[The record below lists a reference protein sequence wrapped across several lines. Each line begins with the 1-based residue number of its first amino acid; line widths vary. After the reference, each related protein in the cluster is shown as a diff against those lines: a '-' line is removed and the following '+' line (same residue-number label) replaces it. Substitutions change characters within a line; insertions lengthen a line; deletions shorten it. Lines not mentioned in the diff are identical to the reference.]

1 MADFIESTKTILT
14 KKKYNSELNSD
25 HLLIDIAL
33 SPEDN
38 LKIILNKDISNNLK
52 YISKIKIVYELLIKL
67 KNFKEFIML
76 YNIEQKLMFQLL
88 SIGILKSFKKDECIN
103 NKGCLAEHYFL
114 VLFGAVFF
122 QSLNQ
127 EYLPGN
133 FFGEKYLI
141 YNKKY
146 RTSIISNKD
155 NTILLLIPKDFFI
168 NNLKNKIMK
177 GNDRV
182 RIMIL
187 KSFKIFN
194 MIERKTLEK
203 YFQKMIKLFPSPEE
217 IIISNNEV
225 ADSIYL
231 IYEGSCALSN
241 EKQGDLLILE
251 KGDIFGNESLYNIND
266 NKTIMKNRYK
276 YNIIN
281 KSQNTIIFKFFINDL
296 SKYLINGMKTYLA
309 SYFLS
314 REEII
319 KNSLHTK
326 KVIKNI
332 FKKEYDLFKRP
343 INKKEMIN
351 NFCFNNNIITNEK
364 IQKSF
369 NHVLS
374 EIRFKR
380 KEENFN
386 KKLIPC
392 MSNFVNKN
400 TFLVQKFLQNN
411 KIKSSSNSK
420 TNIEELNSKYLN
432 TNKSKKEIRK
442 ILWFSEKKENNNKNK
457 KNKKH
462 NNFLNNNSNFN
473 YSSKILTF
481 TDNNNNNNNS
491 NLYLTSINQVNKNN
505 NNIFNIK
512 DNIFKISQK
521 NPFYNKE
528 GTITTESSINQ
539 NRINKR
545 LINSAFSTNLCS
557 ISNKNNSKILSVR
570 EQIETYGCTILE
582 TMSYFND
589 GINDKFLKRN
599 YSANAK
605 RIITNNK
612 KNLFYQTQKYNIPL
626 YVLCDKREKRKFPD
640 ITNF

>member
-1 MADFIESTKTILT
+1 MADFIQSTKTILT

-217 IIISNNEV
+217 IIISNNEI

-400 TFLVQKFLQNN
+400 TFLIQKFLQNN

-481 TDNNNNNNNS
+481 TDNNNNNS

-545 LINSAFSTNLCS
+545 FINSAFSTNLCS

-599 YSANAK
+599 YSANTK

>member
-217 IIISNNEV
+217 IIISNNEI

-276 YNIIN
+276 YNIVN

-319 KNSLHTK
+319 KNSSHTK

-392 MSNFVNKN
+392 MSNFFNKN
-400 TFLVQKFLQNN
+400 TFLIQEFLQNN

-420 TNIEELNSKYLN
+420 TNIEKLNSKYLN

-481 TDNNNNNNNS
+481 TDNNNNNS

-599 YSANAK
+599 YSANTK
-605 RIITNNK
+605 RRITNNK

>member
-1 MADFIESTKTILT
+1 MADFIQSTKTILT

-400 TFLVQKFLQNN
+400 TFLIQEFLQNN

-420 TNIEELNSKYLN
+420 TNIEKLNSKYLN

-481 TDNNNNNNNS
+481 TDNNNNNS
-491 NLYLTSINQVNKNN
+491 NLYLTSINQVNKNNN

-599 YSANAK
+599 YSANTK
-605 RIITNNK
+605 RRITNNK

>member
-217 IIISNNEV
+217 IIISNNEI

-276 YNIIN
+276 YNIVN

-319 KNSLHTK
+319 KNSSHTK

-400 TFLVQKFLQNN
+400 TFLIQKFLQNN

-420 TNIEELNSKYLN
+420 TNIEKLNSKYLN

-481 TDNNNNNNNS
+481 TDNNNNNNS
-491 NLYLTSINQVNKNN
+491 NLYLTSINQVNKN

-539 NRINKR
+539 NRINRR

-599 YSANAK
+599 YSANTK

>member
-276 YNIIN
+276 YNIVN

-400 TFLVQKFLQNN
+400 TFLIQKFLQNN

-432 TNKSKKEIRK
+432 SNKSKKEIRK

-481 TDNNNNNNNS
+481 TDNNNNNNS

-512 DNIFKISQK
+512 DNIFKVSQK

-545 LINSAFSTNLCS
+545 FINSAFSTNLCS

-599 YSANAK
+599 YSANTK
-605 RIITNNK
+605 RRITNNK

>member
-1 MADFIESTKTILT
+1 
-14 KKKYNSELNSD
+14 
-25 HLLIDIAL
+25 
-33 SPEDN
+33 
-38 LKIILNKDISNNLK
+38 
-52 YISKIKIVYELLIKL
+52 
-67 KNFKEFIML
+67 
-76 YNIEQKLMFQLL
+76 
-88 SIGILKSFKKDECIN
+88 
-103 NKGCLAEHYFL
+103 
-114 VLFGAVFF
+114 
-122 QSLNQ
+122 
-127 EYLPGN
+127 
-133 FFGEKYLI
+133 
-141 YNKKY
+141 
-146 RTSIISNKD
+146 
-155 NTILLLIPKDFFI
+155 
-168 NNLKNKIMK
+168 
-177 GNDRV
+177 
-182 RIMIL
+182 
-187 KSFKIFN
+187 
-194 MIERKTLEK
+194 
-203 YFQKMIKLFPSPEE
+203 
-217 IIISNNEV
+217 
-225 ADSIYL
+225 
-231 IYEGSCALSN
+231 
-241 EKQGDLLILE
+241 
-251 KGDIFGNESLYNIND
+251 
-266 NKTIMKNRYK
+266 MKNRYK
-276 YNIIN
+276 YNIVN

-400 TFLVQKFLQNN
+400 TFLIQKFLQNN

-481 TDNNNNNNNS
+481 TDSNNNNS

-582 TMSYFND
+582 TLSYFND

-599 YSANAK
+599 YSANTK

>member
-1 MADFIESTKTILT
+1 MADFIQSTKTILT

-38 LKIILNKDISNNLK
+38 LKIILNKDISNNIK

-103 NKGCLAEHYFL
+103 NKECLAEHYFL

-217 IIISNNEV
+217 IIISNNEIAV
-225 ADSIYL
+225 SIYL
-231 IYEGSCALSN
+231 IYVGSCALAN

-276 YNIIN
+276 YNIVN

-400 TFLVQKFLQNN
+400 TFLIQKFLQNN

-481 TDNNNNNNNS
+481 TDSNNNNS

-582 TMSYFND
+582 TLSYFND

-599 YSANAK
+599 YSANTK

>member
-1 MADFIESTKTILT
+1 MADFIQSTKTILT

-38 LKIILNKDISNNLK
+38 LKIILNKEISNNLK

-203 YFQKMIKLFPSPEE
+203 YFQKMIKLFPLPEE
-217 IIISNNEV
+217 IIISNNEI

-276 YNIIN
+276 YNIVN

-319 KNSLHTK
+319 KNSSHTK

-392 MSNFVNKN
+392 MSNFFNKN
-400 TFLVQKFLQNN
+400 TFLIQEFLQNN

-420 TNIEELNSKYLN
+420 TNIEKLNSKYLN

-481 TDNNNNNNNS
+481 TDNNNNNNS
-491 NLYLTSINQVNKNN
+491 NLYLTSINQVNKN

-599 YSANAK
+599 YSANTK

>member
-1 MADFIESTKTILT
+1 
-14 KKKYNSELNSD
+14 
-25 HLLIDIAL
+25 
-33 SPEDN
+33 
-38 LKIILNKDISNNLK
+38 
-52 YISKIKIVYELLIKL
+52 
-67 KNFKEFIML
+67 ML

-400 TFLVQKFLQNN
+400 TFLIQKFLQNN

-481 TDNNNNNNNS
+481 TDNNNNNS

-512 DNIFKISQK
+512 DNIFKVSQK

-599 YSANAK
+599 YSANTK

-612 KNLFYQTQKYNIPL
+612 KNLFYQTQKCNIPL

>member
-217 IIISNNEV
+217 IIISNNEI

-231 IYEGSCALSN
+231 IYDGSCALAN

-276 YNIIN
+276 YNIVN

-319 KNSLHTK
+319 KNSSHTK

-392 MSNFVNKN
+392 MSNFFNKN
-400 TFLVQKFLQNN
+400 TFLIQEFLQNN

-420 TNIEELNSKYLN
+420 TNIEKLNSKYLN

-481 TDNNNNNNNS
+481 TDNNNNNNS
-491 NLYLTSINQVNKNN
+491 NLYLTSINQVNKN

-582 TMSYFND
+582 TLSYFND

-599 YSANAK
+599 YSANTK

>member
-1 MADFIESTKTILT
+1 MADFIQSTKTILT

-203 YFQKMIKLFPSPEE
+203 YFQKMIKLFPLPEE
-217 IIISNNEV
+217 IIISNNEI

-276 YNIIN
+276 YNIVN

-319 KNSLHTK
+319 KNSSHTK

-392 MSNFVNKN
+392 MSNFFNKN
-400 TFLVQKFLQNN
+400 TFLIQEFLQNN

-420 TNIEELNSKYLN
+420 TNIEKLNSKYLN

-481 TDNNNNNNNS
+481 TDNNNNNNS
-491 NLYLTSINQVNKNN
+491 NLYLTSINQVNKN

-599 YSANAK
+599 YSANTK

>member
-392 MSNFVNKN
+392 MSNFFNKN
-400 TFLVQKFLQNN
+400 TFLIEKFLQNN

-432 TNKSKKEIRK
+432 SNKSKKEIRK

-481 TDNNNNNNNS
+481 TDNNNNNNS

-512 DNIFKISQK
+512 DNIFKVSQK
-521 NPFYNKE
+521 NQFYNKE

-599 YSANAK
+599 YSANTK
-605 RIITNNK
+605 RRIINNK

>member
-217 IIISNNEV
+217 IIISNNEI

-276 YNIIN
+276 YNIVN

-319 KNSLHTK
+319 KNSSHTK

-392 MSNFVNKN
+392 MSNFFNKN
-400 TFLVQKFLQNN
+400 TFLIQEFLQNN

-420 TNIEELNSKYLN
+420 TNIEKLNSKYLN

-481 TDNNNNNNNS
+481 TDNNNNNNS
-491 NLYLTSINQVNKNN
+491 NLYLTSINQVNKN

-599 YSANAK
+599 YSANTK

>member
-1 MADFIESTKTILT
+1 MADFIQSTKTILT

-76 YNIEQKLMFQLL
+76 YNIEQKLMYQLL

-392 MSNFVNKN
+392 MSNFFNKN
-400 TFLVQKFLQNN
+400 TFLIEKFLQNN

-432 TNKSKKEIRK
+432 SNKSKKEIRK

-481 TDNNNNNNNS
+481 TDNNNNNNS

-599 YSANAK
+599 YSANTK

>member
-1 MADFIESTKTILT
+1 MADFIQSTITILT
-14 KKKYNSELNSD
+14 NKKYNSELNSD

-203 YFQKMIKLFPSPEE
+203 YFQKMIKLFPLPEE
-217 IIISNNEV
+217 IIISNNEI

-276 YNIIN
+276 YNIVN

-319 KNSLHTK
+319 KNSSHTK

-400 TFLVQKFLQNN
+400 TFLIQKFLQNN

-420 TNIEELNSKYLN
+420 TNIEKLNSKYLN

-481 TDNNNNNNNS
+481 TDNNNNNNS

-599 YSANAK
+599 YSANTK

>member
-203 YFQKMIKLFPSPEE
+203 YFQKMIKLFPLPEE
-217 IIISNNEV
+217 IIISNNEI

-276 YNIIN
+276 YNIVN

-319 KNSLHTK
+319 KNSSHTK

-392 MSNFVNKN
+392 MSNFFNKN
-400 TFLVQKFLQNN
+400 TFLIQEFLQNN

-420 TNIEELNSKYLN
+420 TNIEKLNSKYLN

-481 TDNNNNNNNS
+481 TDNNNNNNS
-491 NLYLTSINQVNKNN
+491 NLYLTSINQVNKN

-582 TMSYFND
+582 TLSYFND

-599 YSANAK
+599 YSANTK